1 MKKKKETQTFD
12 AVQKKKKK
20 HKRNLLFLFRI
31 GIERSERNIKLKRMN
46 EHIIIYV
53 HNLKAIAKK
62 GGN

>member
-1 MKKKKETQTFD
+1 MKKKKKTQTFD
-12 AVQKKKKK
+12 AVQKKKK

>member
-1 MKKKKETQTFD
+1 MKKKK
-12 AVQKKKKK
+12 KRKLLMLSKNRKKK

-31 GIERSERNIKLKRMN
+31 GIERSERNIELKRMN